1 MFTGRTD
8 AEAEAPI
15 LCAPDMKSQL
25 IGEDSDAGKNSR
37 QEEQGTTEDEIA
49 GWHHRLNGHK
59 FEQIQEI
66 VKDREAQCAA
76 VHGFAKSWMRLSNRT
91 TTTTLQGLSDL
102 ILRCESFV
110 NAVVN
115 TISELMV

>member
-1 MFTGRTD
+1 MDTN
-8 AEAEAPI
+8 
-15 LCAPDMKSQL
+15 LSKL
-25 IGEDSDAGKNSR
+25 
-37 QEEQGTTEDEIA
+37 
-49 GWHHRLNGHK
+49 
-59 FEQIQEI
+59 QEI

>member
-76 VHGFAKSWMRLSNRT
+76 VHGVAKCRTQLSGLITMTIIIHIISKYSFA
-91 TTTTLQGLSDL
+91 G
-102 ILRCESFV
+102 
-110 NAVVN
+110 
-115 TISELMV
+115 